1 MHAQPAMTNIKTA
14 TRSVSELVRRH
25 AQDAYLRPARHR
37 GADRFE
43 INVGQVHRALALKNR
58 VPLVCQALKSEKFLN
73 ANALRLISETGPPS
87 GQSTTVTYTYAFIE
101 SEKSSPP
108 PRDPWTDLRGALKN
122 IFAELGGGEN
132 YLRNER
138 DAFYPPKESQ

>member
-1 MHAQPAMTNIKTA
+1 MTNIKTA

>member
-1 MHAQPAMTNIKTA
+1 MTNIKTA

-37 GADRFE
+37 GADKFE

>member
-1 MHAQPAMTNIKTA
+1 MHEQFAMTNIKTA
-14 TRSVSELVRRH
+14 TPSVSELVRRH

>member
-1 MHAQPAMTNIKTA
+1 MHEQPAMTNIKTA
-14 TRSVSELVRRH
+14 TLSVSELVRRH

-108 PRDPWTDLRGALKN
+108 HRDPWTDLRGALKN